1 MGFDG
6 LGRVGEIE
14 ERRKV
19 GVKKLLNSRFRNFI
33 LIKINMSEVFHTRG
47 DGEGEQTY
55 QDQLREAYE
64 DMIREGFS
72 PAEAAAAIGTDH
84 LITST
89 QYDEEIQRGDINQLF
104 TGRAG

>member
-1 MGFDG
+1 
-6 LGRVGEIE
+6 
-14 ERRKV
+14 
-19 GVKKLLNSRFRNFI
+19 
-33 LIKINMSEVFHTRG
+33 MSEVFHTRG
-47 DGEGEQTY
+47 DGDGEQSY
-55 QDQLREAYE
+55 QDLLIEAYQ

-89 QYDEEIQRGDINQLF
+89 QYDEEINRGGINQLF